1 MELTNKQEQAL
12 KIAVQRYYD
21 GEPYTCIAGYAG
33 TGKSTLVHYII
44 AALGLDPD
52 SVKYVAYTGK
62 AAQVLRNKGNSN
74 AVTAHRLLYQSFP
87 RGDGTFMHIPRETI
101 EGNPPLIVVDEIS
114 MLPAP
119 MWQLLLR
126 HCIPVLA
133 LGDPGQLPPVAAED
147 NGVLKHPHIF
157 LDQVMRQAQD
167 SEIIRLTMDIRE
179 GRGINFQQGHEV
191 RIVGPEELNHPGF
204 LLWADQIICAK
215 NATRHYLNAVMR
227 KKLLGIDE
235 DQFEPVVGDK
245 LICLRND
252 WERINDTGD
261 ALVNGLT
268 GTLESIVWTKANPY
282 LKKTPYIDFQ
292 PDIPESTKFS
302 HVMADYNIFENHT
315 ATVQEYYQKRK
326 KIPKPYHPE
335 EFDYGYVITCHKSQG
350 SEFDKVIVLE
360 EFLKSE
366 SREDHIKWLYTAA
379 TRASRKLIM
388 VKDYH

>member
-12 KIAVQRYYD
+12 KTAVARYYD

-33 TGKSTLVHYII
+33 TGKSTLVQYII

-52 SVKYVAYTGK
+52 AVKYVAYTGK
-62 AAQVLRNKGNSN
+62 AAQVLRNKGNKN

-87 RGDGTFMHIPRETI
+87 RGDGTFMHIPRENI

-147 NGVLKHPHIF
+147 NGVLQHPHIF

-179 GRGINFQQGHEV
+179 GRGINFQHGNEV
-191 RIVGPEELNHPGF
+191 RVVGPEELAHPGF

-227 KKLLGIDE
+227 KKLLDIDE

-245 LICLRND
+245 LICLRNN
-252 WERINDTGD
+252 WECINNTGD

-268 GTLESIVWTKANPY
+268 GTCEGLSWTRANPY

-292 PDIPESTKFS
+292 PDIQDSAMFTHIMS
-302 HVMADYNIFENHT
+302 DYNVFEHHT
-315 ATVQEYYQKRK
+315 STVNEYYTKRK
-326 KIPKPYHPE
+326 KIPQIYHPN

-366 SREDHIKWLYTAA
+366 GREDHIRWLYTAA
-379 TRASRKLIM
+379 TRAAKKLIM
-388 VKDYH
+388 VKDYR